1 MSIISFINQFF
12 KDGVT
17 VTINMFIL
25 LNICIRLN
33 YNDISQGKIR
43 TTNTYK

>member
-1 MSIISFINQFF
+1 MGLHQLLVSA
-12 KDGVT
+12 
-17 VTINMFIL
+17 VTINVFIL

-33 YNDISQGKIR
+33 YNDIPQGKIR